1 MTPTAAYIGRASVL
15 CRCSRS
21 AHPVCVLGHFG
32 GAASETRTRRT
43 LSHSVEDG
51 ARMCAVAMALHF
63 FCARCSMEVH
73 GNVAE
78 ITFRRHSCLLRKPP
92 PERSGGGLL
101 FLVKMNRQSTFHSF
115 ALEADGPRWGVPSI
129 ADPSIV
135 TFPFTCA
142 SLRQHI

>member
-1 MTPTAAYIGRASVL
+1 
-15 CRCSRS
+15 
-21 AHPVCVLGHFG
+21 
-32 GAASETRTRRT
+32 
-43 LSHSVEDG
+43 
-51 ARMCAVAMALHF
+51 
-63 FCARCSMEVH
+63 MEVH

-135 TFPFTCA
+135 TRFP
-142 SLRQHI
+142 SLVLAYVTSAYLTPISFRVMNFYPFVAHSLSLGS